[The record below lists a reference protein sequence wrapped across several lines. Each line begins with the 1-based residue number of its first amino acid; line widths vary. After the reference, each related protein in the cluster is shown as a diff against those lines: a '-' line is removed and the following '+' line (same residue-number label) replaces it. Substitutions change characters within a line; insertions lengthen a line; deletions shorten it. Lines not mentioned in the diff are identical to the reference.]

1 MDTQKKPKLLMV
13 KYMCLSL
20 SKKKKNT
27 CVFISLIEKNELV
40 TKLKTEN
47 IKFITNFS
55 I

>member
-20 SKKKKNT
+20 SKKKNT